1 MKYQVG
7 VSGLVK
13 SLLLCDDRA
22 MVDLMTVFHKHPGW
36 LEVQQILSILHKSG
50 FKAYLAGGCV
60 RDALLNQ
67 IPKDFDI
74 ATSARPEQIL
84 KLFPNSNQQGK
95 AFGVVAVFC
104 KHSMVE
110 VATFRKDGPYL
121 DGRHPEYVEFL
132 DDKEDALRRD
142 FTINAL
148 FYDIQKK
155 QVIDYVKGVQD
166 LKNKIIRTVGQPEDR
181 FTEDKLRM
189 VRALRFQ
196 VQLDFNLDSI
206 TENAVDKMKNSISE
220 ISRERVYEECLKMLK
235 TGRFEK
241 ALSSFQKLEIPKPF
255 WSVFSNNQVNWQL
268 QFIRNSVPAHLMKYK
283 GFLWL
288 NIFYPLLCLHK
299 EKVLTDRGKWCAGF
313 SADLKKEKFPR
324 AIITEMETMFY
335 HSLCLL
341 DFLQT
346 SDVSDVQKMPL
357 VSLAKKLKV
366 LDFSL
371 ADPVLYLSKK
381 YLKVKK
387 LKTDVLN
394 KIEQEFKT
402 RAVEGKLAGPLVNG
416 EDLKAVGVAEDKK
429 MALLLDN
436 LYDYQL
442 EHQITDKKDLLKV
455 FKLL

>member
-1 MKYQVG
+1 M
-7 VSGLVK
+7 
-13 SLLLCDDRA
+13 A
-22 MVDLMTVFHKHPGW
+22 DLMTVFHKHSGW
-36 LEVQQILSILHKSG
+36 PEVQQILSTLHKSD

-84 KLFPNSNQQGK
+84 KLFSNSNQQGK

-104 KHSMVE
+104 KQGMVE

-155 QVIDYVKGVQD
+155 QVIDYVEGLKD
-166 LKNKIIRTVGQPEDR
+166 LQNRIIRTVGQPKDR

-196 VQLDFNLDSI
+196 VQLDFNIDSM
-206 TENAVDKMKNSISE
+206 TEKAIDTMKHFISE
-220 ISRERVYEECLKMLK
+220 ISMERVYEECLKMLK
-235 TGRFEK
+235 TGHFEK
-241 ALSSFQKLEIPKPF
+241 ALLAFQKLEIPKSF

-268 QFIRNSVPAHLMKYK
+268 QFVRDPVPAELMKHK
-283 GFLWL
+283 SFLWL
-288 NIFYPLLCLHK
+288 NTFYPLLYLHK
-299 EKVLTDRGKWCAGF
+299 EKILTDRGKWCADF
-313 SADLKKEKFPR
+313 STGLKKEKFPR
-324 AIITEMETMFY
+324 AVITEMETMFY

-341 DFLQT
+341 DFMQT
-346 SDVSDVQKMPL
+346 SDVSTEKQTSA
-357 VSLAKKLKV
+357 VSLAKKLRV
-366 LDFSL
+366 LDSPL

-381 YLKVKK
+381 YLTVKK
-387 LKTDVLN
+387 LETDALD
-394 KIEQEFKT
+394 KIKQEFT
-402 RAVEGKLAGPLVNG
+402 NRAIEGKLAVPLVNG
-416 EDLKAVGVAEDKK
+416 EDLKALDVAENRE
-429 MALLLDN
+429 MALLLEN

-442 EHQITDKKDLLKV
+442 EHQVTDKKGLLKI